1 MPDPVVPP
9 VTISELPKP
18 STPVFQQSM
27 YDNTKGPDMG
37 FDKPLQNAQAM
48 DKLLPSAEEYAKSVS
63 YGPSITDLINQID
76 GYKETMQGMIDN
88 FGIMSAGVS
97 GTGFNPQK
105 NYSNFLKSINP
116 EESTMAAFNKP
127 MVVGPE
133 SGYKRYAESE
143 DYQALGYTPSIGD
156 EQEYKYGRSMT
167 WGDTIGK
174 AFGGASRL
182 AADTF
187 VEGWKGWGRMAD
199 ALVSWDSS
207 KLMGT
212 PEEQYEMAQR
222 QEDIMNKYAIYDT
235 AESKDGIFNR
245 QFFGNMLQQSG
256 FAVGAGLQF
265 AAEELLTF
273 GLASAFAPLTKGLAL
288 GRMIKTTEKVGDL
301 VNDARKVMDTVTSSE
316 KVTNA
321 FASAARKIVPLY
333 GTAEDMVKLGKAGA
347 GTFQLAMTGLG
358 GVRRSLSEFNM
369 ARSESMFESAGTY
382 KQLSDKLTQEY
393 KDKFGVAPTGAELEK
408 IKQHAEDAA
417 HDNFWT
423 NVGVLSVM
431 NRIQFDNMFK
441 GFNTTRKIFNT
452 EAANLEGKAFKVA
465 GKIAGKEE
473 TRAFTTGMFGRLS
486 AVGEIS
492 KTFGKKTAAWEATK
506 SLGKGLMKWE
516 GSEGLQELIQTA
528 SDEGLKNYYTDL
540 YHGAKG
546 YGTKMDNVMEELYKE
561 RPWASTEGLKTFL
574 MGALTGRLISPLSMI
589 QERTLG
595 RSEYKDKKAQAKEAV
610 ANLNA
615 FYSNPDNWL
624 KESIANVKVQNK
636 AAETMEEAAKNHN
649 RYVFNNYRDSAF
661 GKAVSSAIKLN
672 MFESMRDTIKGYGE
686 TMTNDEFKQAFGV
699 EATAENKKNV
709 KNFMGEI
716 VGQMEDYH
724 TTYQNLKDKYGDK
737 VLPELYKNNKP
748 EEYLHMAIAKKAVDD
763 AIETLTTNVHK
774 AKQAVKRASALQTEI
789 ASNPNI
795 GSSSIE
801 VLTKMGSEKATQ
813 DHIEMLEREIKST
826 EDLAKE
832 TTLTPE
838 ARKILNDQKEE
849 LKFAKKWQQSYQDL
863 LANTDESYSPSTEGR
878 AYQAFV
884 DMVNLFN
891 KRANNNTT
899 ISKEDVDE
907 NFIKFNDYIRLNEDH
922 KSYVDAM
929 NLLADPTNLKL
940 IAEASR
946 SAITATQEEFKAEQE
961 EELNKVA
968 GEETKKEEAPKK
980 STIIKTVDK
989 DGNPIEFEIVEGESY
1004 ITESSP
1010 ERRVYKGKYPTT
1022 VYNQDILKIVSINDD
1037 GSISFTY
1044 NNEGEA
1050 ITMTAEE
1057 FAEIGKLYPLSK
1069 MSVPQRIYFR
1079 NRDLVFDLNVYKE
1092 TGKPH
1097 YNKGKHANKDYS
1109 AGGINVKARFEL
1121 VKEGDDYVL
1130 KVTYINPVT
1139 KLKESIDYDA
1149 AYLKKYASNKK
1160 DLFDITEAEQDVLNK
1175 RTEARRLTQIRMLTE
1190 AIANIVPNREK
1201 LLAERNKNEEDYE
1214 KIRKEL
1220 EDYVAEMEL
1229 IEERFKAKPYT
1240 KGRKSKERVELE
1252 ARQEVLRNLIK
1263 NAENLIERFDA
1274 QATEIEKQ
1282 LDSLNQLSEYYSEGV
1297 KELEESGQPYSMQEG
1312 KIYGAEEIKLKE
1324 AQGQQLIKRNIDN
1337 KTIDA
1342 LVDDTQA
1349 ELDLVNER
1357 ITILQ
1362 RIVDYSNKVLN
1373 RISKV
1378 TDLLDALENITD
1390 KKQLLNQLVL
1400 MKRQE
1405 TDADNKQTIQN
1416 LINAVNKGDS
1426 LELAY
1431 IYEAMDRMNEAKEE
1445 IANLLEE
1452 ASYLQDKY
1460 DRLSLAKQQRSN
1472 ISALEYRLDMLKAI
1486 QEELLA
1492 RYAAAQEKAGVKQ
1505 EGAKVIVKN
1514 TAIPVED
1521 DLIKGADALF
1531 TTQPIS
1537 DVIPGSEEDKDP
1549 YIMMDAFMPILDGN
1563 ALYKTAGRHFADLK
1577 DTTLASA
1584 QDARFFKFSE
1594 TAKLSDENGVVYFLM
1609 PITKDS
1615 KDYQDLRFSGYA
1627 DDIRL
1632 VVVKRDGAGGFK
1644 PVGMDG
1650 NILETPTKDNMIYIG
1665 MHGGPELMSDNP
1677 ETVYSWLSENFA
1689 IFDKK
1694 TGKDRVSKEQAL
1706 AIANSFKQA
1715 REAIKQKVKAGEKVI
1730 LPIVDKSPGVYNREP
1745 LTGGYDENGN
1755 PVPQRPQE
1763 ISLEGR
1769 LIEANPDF
1777 SNLKHPDGRPTKLE
1791 VSTTDSR
1798 VKAGRVM
1805 MTRLG
1810 EPGIVVY
1817 NRKFTEAEH
1826 QNIIDIL
1833 KRVSELFIQ
1842 KNTQEGLTE
1851 EQNTEF
1857 TTAVKYLQ
1865 GITFWSP
1872 LKEGAE
1878 PYSFQLTVNNGLN
1891 IGKEVIPFTSDS
1903 IEQNKDKIKQALEYH
1918 KVNNRFLS
1926 DKLKDEPFYD
1936 VKAIDG
1942 KIIKGK
1948 QYLNY
1953 QHYLL
1958 ADRPGGSILYTNMKE
1973 YVPASENKLEP
1984 QHYQL
1989 KNVYFKYDAS
1999 SYITEPVQEP
2009 GDQGTVVDKD
2019 NIKQY
2024 SVQQTEKTANGV
2036 TLSIL
2041 ENNIPKEGKV
2051 TFVTTKSNKEE
2062 LYLHTEY
2069 KNGKY
2074 EIFQI
2079 IDEKGNDLTNVQ
2091 IQGKSAKEQYQS
2103 GFEIRSIDK
2112 QLENLSKNAEKT
2124 QELKVTQ
2131 TEILDLFKET
2141 FIRIED
2147 YAKQGEV
2154 MNDVKA
2160 SEIVTASVVPTAPVT
2175 PTPVSNVNSLIDKR
2189 VIEDELTKGRY
2200 SFYPTEQAAK
2210 ENKGVVITKD
2220 NVNQAIETENKLG
2233 DVIYDNKSN
2242 KITGI
2247 PTPEIKVSISSG
2259 TSIVFENAKDLEE
2272 FINNPKNNAQE
2283 RVKAKA
2289 EYDRLASIQSTTPT
2303 QTSIERQK
2311 GESVKDFITKLF
2323 TNKYLTDVDGKQIFI
2338 LTHGRFGIVVNI
2350 NGIKIPFYQSTS
2362 GTDTKVKGNWYPFFG
2377 DLGNWVIKGNSDDS
2391 NVGYGFKAIQDIQ
2404 NFLNANIK
2412 ENDAIALSGLIPSDI
2427 VKDQESFR
2435 NLDEALLKAG
2445 TNVSTNKRKTADR
2458 LGSILGYTYDEAHA
2472 TKSDKELFDL
2482 ATKKLFAQLSSLQ
2495 TKPTQTAPVAKPPVT
2510 SVSKTYDDYVN
2521 DKYKRHVTE
2530 TKSNGGT
2537 PLSRQEF
2544 ADKFSKQLE
2553 TQYKLDTQKS
2563 IDQIVKDAR
2572 DAAAQDDGGY
2582 DANTRVAEA
2591 IVSAKLEDVDKFK
2604 EWLNKVLP
2612 QIPLNIVDELIDGKY
2627 FGQFL
2632 NGTINMYK
2640 LAEEGTGF
2648 HEAFE
2653 AVWNS
2658 YLSAEKQLDLIDEY
2672 KNRPDY
2678 KSLPSYKWAEARYK
2692 TKNENI
2698 IIKEA
2703 LAEEFRE
2710 YMLTDAATVKPQS
2723 PKRNTFFR
2731 KIWNFIKKLLGL
2743 SKDQR
2748 VEMESK
2754 ANELFSDIGKGKFK
2768 NIEPVQ
2774 KFDPSAAHNR
2784 AAISGTSVEFT
2795 QQLMEGMTAIFF
2807 SKLSSQAY
2815 RSKGYSIEKMFD
2827 ENNNIFETV
2836 FKDTWSTVYNRF
2848 VPGLNKVMESDAFIY
2863 SDTDKQNQIIANY
2876 VKSIEEQDAKINSD
2890 LFEQKKRAI
2899 NKDVYNTEVRKQFK
2913 DYLSQF
2919 GLKFK
2924 QVEDNTK
2931 SEEEIAEIEGK
2942 EEQANALG
2950 IRDVIYIDPT
2960 SLTNPT
2966 VRLLILSLPNNKQDE
2981 SGNVTDVRNKL
2992 NLPSLVSY
3000 KRKMNILLNEL
3011 SDTVPMMREQPD
3023 GTFKKT
3029 SALEEMFTNLDKKFK
3044 DPIYKARYKDGYEWV
3059 GKLKSR
3065 LKFDVL
3071 VNGGILSN
3079 DEMKLIVAFETS
3091 FTRNKNN
3098 PLKVL
3103 VGADGKVR
3111 HVNSVSV
3118 NTTEKIKEEWK
3129 NNIKETAYKVD
3140 ISKLD
3145 TGGILYINPDNR
3157 IEVNLSS
3164 PRVKFILGASDVRGH
3179 LAAFNAL
3186 GITLSTTAEKLSEV
3200 DKNTIKKAYNG
3211 LKYVMEERIKTNTS
3225 LNYDDLFDSKLVA
3238 GPLNSLLALEL
3249 NYRSEDTL
3257 LSHQTA
3263 EGKTQYAITLP
3274 SEISY
3279 VVDSLNSANSLQ
3291 EFIMS
3296 NPQYGKVVNGVV
3308 TLNPY
3313 NASSEILTPGG
3324 LIFDNK
3330 GRKRENA
3337 KIEYEYISG
3346 MASDKENGGDNT
3358 DSLNFN
3364 DKIVQEI
3371 YHLLRGSY
3379 FTVINSDKSSE
3390 FAVKMGH
3397 FVKMR
3402 DIADMNFIEDKYVA
3416 ALRGEVMHA
3425 LRFHFFPNNI
3435 KYHQKN
3441 ILMLGHFSGILG
3453 FVKEGKQNAL
3463 QQYFNKLVK
3472 DTKISKKTKPED
3484 ANLIFETL
3492 ADNFAGVVKNQG
3504 VIKDYV
3510 STQVDDVKTWLLNKE
3525 IVKPTEIESL
3535 GGSTI
3540 SRLKA
3545 LGIPK
3550 DSEALGTI
3558 DPTRMT
3564 EVEFTQLIRFLTVN
3578 RQLGVFEQHK
3588 LFYGHPAMYKDLA
3601 KRANGANSQ
3610 KNVVSENPHIISWL
3624 EQNKPRYDGRKRD
3637 AQNPFVRNIS
3647 YADPIATS
3655 VHTKYIAEELYKGIS
3670 KTVSKAKAE
3679 DLIGAKFDD
3688 NGNLVSIQGGEGK
3701 YLSGYINMKEADAQ
3715 AGIMPD
3721 YFRDLM
3727 YLSGSLSNEQEALL
3741 DWENA
3746 SEIIDRSKKNH
3757 PYYNPK
3763 YTAKQIADAQV
3774 ILDKGR
3780 PTAILQVLK
3789 PQGFGFQ
3796 NTDGMSHIDYLK
3808 NSVLPLTWSRVKN
3821 NPDMLS
3827 KYINAQNN
3835 GVDIIGF
3842 DSGHKVGVVT
3852 NSKGALT
3859 PFYNQDGTI
3868 STETPVLQDIFSKY
3882 VGIQVQTPDYAKNK
3896 VIFGSQVRK
3905 LILSDLPESLKP
3917 YAQEYRDVLNKLLD
3931 IEKTDLIKELGLKPK
3946 SDGSYEIENAGKLME
3961 MLRQEAI
3968 KRNLPDNIV
3977 EMLGTFMDDNKEVPK
3992 YPLDANPARERIESV
4007 LNSIVDNRIIRTE
4020 MFGKANVQ
4028 VASAFFSQGRKLLYI
4043 KDGKYEKVDDFSKLS
4058 DAEKKTTVL
4067 ASTDLNFY
4075 NKEKPYMEV
4084 YTPWYFKGISP
4095 EEAGFVQNKE
4105 GMWIAPEGS
4114 DVTKLLNSIGFRI
4127 PTQGLNSIDS
4137 IVIKGFLDPSY
4148 GDMVVVPSEMVG
4160 KSGSDFDIDKLNMF
4174 LANYHVE
4181 IEKLSFE
4188 ELGEFKSFYSYDNL
4202 PKYIREWFGGLS
4214 KEQADDF
4221 IDDLNKFSVTS
4232 GMGEFG
4238 NLSTWLKQNNITG
4251 QQAEIYESFKNALVE
4266 YNQYKRDLINRN
4278 KVEAGKVKAK
4288 KLVYI
4293 DPATNTGKKGL
4304 QNRVLE
4310 IMKTIVEHPDNQRQL
4325 LTPNSSAK
4333 LKALSLEILKLKG
4346 IVKVDDDMTKL
4357 SEWKTMSETRETFV
4371 TSKQLVG
4378 IGALQVTSHAMSQI
4392 GEVELTGKYVDFDGT
4407 ERDVVIKLPNSN
4419 TNKLNLTIDDD
4430 GMFIFDLFNEAL
4442 TGSVDAARDPFIFD
4456 IRLNL
4461 DTASTWFYLTKRG
4474 VSQENIALM
4483 FNQPVMDDYFKYR
4496 DANDTYVN
4504 EVNDEKDYFN
4514 NIIIKAAAQYY
4525 TEATGKVIGNG
4536 YLESQKALASFRAI
4550 QDQFKNYSTKD
4561 LKSAISSKGLTKQQ
4575 NLMQVAIL
4583 MDMLDYREQAN
4594 KLSNFVRGISY
4605 DTNKTK
4611 NIVENYLQRARYNIA
4626 VNDNFVTRDSID
4638 RVFNN
4643 TFLGKIKETKE
4654 DVLKMFEN
4662 FFIVLNP
4669 KSLKAFE
4676 PILEKLDDDKLF
4688 MTNDAKADML
4698 NRYQNFFITHVL
4710 QNTTF
4715 GNNEK
4720 LSQYY
4725 NLFTDGKNESLAKR
4739 LKKMKAKY
4747 PESIAL
4753 KNFYPLINQNRN
4765 SPDGIKMF
4773 NNKMSP
4779 YEINAISES
4788 IDILHTQAEM
4798 TGDVELKEFID
4809 NLARFAI
4816 LQSGVQLSPIT
4827 FTKVLPIDLYAG
4839 LTADIFKNFTKDNN
4853 DVDVDQ
4859 IWKAFHQN
4867 NWKNN
4872 KIVPTLKANPKKR
4885 AVMKAD
4891 GDGLLK
4897 LDRGDRMVKNKYF
4910 KMYTKK
4916 EGVALEFDVTLYER
4930 VKVTDATGKDITLEK
4945 SAVKYRPINKL
4956 GNGMYVMET
4965 TPDLLTNAS
4974 RFDINGD
4981 VAENSFDPAV
4991 KTWKELLSTAELV
5004 GDRPEFDKL
5013 PGKSATPTM
5022 TYAGIGSRE
5031 TPQRILDEMTAVAK
5045 ELSDRYT
5052 LNTGKTYT
5060 ATKKYLGEEEYNKRA
5075 QESQRLSNL
5084 HGNKVGLDEE
5094 GADRAFSAGTNKKN
5108 LFSPNDTIGN
5118 REMKVGEEIHPS
5130 WNSLSDGAKKL
5141 MARNTNQIFGS
5152 NLDTP
5157 VDFVL
5162 FYAEDTGKKGKTGE
5176 NRPEGGTGQAVE
5188 MARAKGIPT
5197 INMQDTDWK
5206 EQLKRVLD
5214 AKPVETSADV
5224 KRLNGIKEFIKL
5236 RFGNLQGTELVDAM
5250 LEDKKEM
5257 FEDTVKL
5264 FMKLNPNMSKEEID
5278 KGIEEIKNTY
5288 NYISVQATTGTSTQ
5302 VDTVITQ
5309 MEQNSKQCNQ

>member
-9 VTISELPKP
+9 VINQELKTP
-18 STPVFQQSM
+18 SSPVFEQSM

-37 FDKPLQNAQAM
+37 FDKPLQNIQSM
-48 DKLLPSAEEYAKSVS
+48 DKLLPSAEEYAKSIS

-97 GTGFNPQK
+97 GTGFNTQK
-105 NYSNFLKSINP
+105 GYSNFLQSINP
-116 EESTMAAFNKP
+116 AEPTMDAFNKP
-127 MVVGPE
+127 MIVGPE
-133 SGYKRYAESE
+133 SGYKRYAGSE
-143 DYQALGYTPSIGD
+143 DFQALGYTPGIGD

-167 WGDTIGK
+167 WGDTVGK

-187 VEGWKGWGRMAD
+187 VEGWKGWGRMFD
-199 ALVSWDSS
+199 ALTSWDSS

-256 FAVGAGLQF
+256 FAIGAGLQF
-265 AAEELLTF
+265 AAEELLTA
-273 GLASAFAPLTKGLAL
+273 GLASAFSPLTKGLAL
-288 GRMIKTTEKVGDL
+288 GRMIKTTEKAGDL
-301 VNDARKVMDTVTSSE
+301 INDARKVMDTVTSSE

-321 FASAARKIVPLY
+321 FATAARKIVPLY

-347 GTFQLAMTGLG
+347 GTFQLTMTGLG

-369 ARSESMFESAGTY
+369 ARSESIFESAGTY
-382 KQLSDKLTQEY
+382 KRMTDNLTQEY
-393 KDKFGVAPTGAELEK
+393 KDKYGVAPTGDDLEK
-408 IKQHAEDAA
+408 IKQHAEDAS

-452 EAANLEGKAFKVA
+452 EAANLEGKAFEVA

-473 TRAFTTGMFGRLS
+473 TRAFTTGTFGRLS

-506 SLGKGLMKWE
+506 SIGKGLMKFE
-516 GSEGLQELIQTA
+516 GSEGMQELIQTA
-528 SDEGLKNYYTDL
+528 SDQGLSNYYTDL

-546 YGTKMDNVMEELYKE
+546 YGTKLDNVMEELYKE

-574 MGALTGRLISPLSMI
+574 MGALTGRLISPITML

-595 RSEYKDKKAQAKEAV
+595 RAEYKDKKVQAKEAV
-610 ANLNA
+610 NNLNA

-649 RYVFNNYRDSAF
+649 RYVFNNYKDSAF
-661 GKAVSSAIKLN
+661 GKAVASAIKLN

-686 TMTNDEFKQAFGV
+686 NMTNDEFKQAFGI
-699 EATAENKKNV
+699 EATAQNKKDV
-709 KNFMGEI
+709 KNFMSE
-716 VGQMEDYH
+716 VVSQMEEYH
-724 TTYQNLKDKYGDK
+724 TTYQNLKDKYADR

-748 EEYLHMAIAKKAVDD
+748 EDYFHMVLAKKAVDD

-774 AKQAVKRASALQTEI
+774 SKQAVKRASGLQTEI
-789 ASNPNI
+789 SANPNI

-801 VLTKMGSEKATQ
+801 VLTKMGSEEATQ
-813 DHIEMLEREIKST
+813 KHIEMLEKQIQTT
-826 EDLAKE
+826 EEAGKAA
-832 TTLTPE
+832 TLTPD

-849 LKFAKKWQQSYQDL
+849 LKLAKKWQQSYKDL

-878 AYQAFV
+878 AYQAFA
-884 DMVNLFN
+884 DMINLFN
-891 KRANNNTT
+891 KRANNTT
-899 ISKEDVDE
+899 TVAKEDVDDV
-907 NFIKFNDYIRLNEDH
+907 FIKFNDYIRLNEDN
-922 KSYVDAM
+922 KGYVDAM

-940 IAEASR
+940 ITQAMA
-946 SAITATQEEFKAEQE
+946 SAIKATQEDFKAEQE

-968 GEETKKEEAPKK
+968 GEEKEPAAPKK

-989 DGNPIEFEIVEGESY
+989 DGKPVEFELVEGESY

-1022 VYNQDILKIVSINDD
+1022 VYNQDVLKIVSINDD

-1492 RYAAAQEKAGVKQ
+1492 RYAAAQEKAVVKQ

-2303 QTSIERQK
+2303 QT
-2311 GESVKDFITKLF
+2311 T
-2323 TNKYLTDVDGKQIFI
+2323 
-2338 LTHGRFGIVVNI
+2338 
-2350 NGIKIPFYQSTS
+2350 
-2362 GTDTKVKGNWYPFFG
+2362 
-2377 DLGNWVIKGNSDDS
+2377 
-2391 NVGYGFKAIQDIQ
+2391 
-2404 NFLNANIK
+2404 
-2412 ENDAIALSGLIPSDI
+2412 
-2427 VKDQESFR
+2427 
-2435 NLDEALLKAG
+2435 
-2445 TNVSTNKRKTADR
+2445 
-2458 LGSILGYTYDEAHA
+2458 
-2472 TKSDKELFDL
+2472 
-2482 ATKKLFAQLSSLQ
+2482 
-2495 TKPTQTAPVAKPPVT
+2495 PVAKPSVT

-2981 SGNVTDVRNKL
+2981 FGNVTDVRNKL

-3000 KRKMNILLNEL
+3000 KRKMNILFNEL
-3011 SDTVPMMREQPD
+3011 SNTVPMMREQPD
-3023 GTFKKT
+3023 GTFKKI

-3200 DKNTIKKAYNG
+3200 DKNTIKKAYNS

-3435 KYHQKN
+3435 KNHQKN

-3453 FVKEGKQNAL
+3453 FVKEGKENAL

-3610 KNVVSENPHIISWL
+3610 KNVVSENPHIISWM

-3647 YADPIATS
+3647 YADPITTS

-4188 ELGEFKSFYSYDNL
+4188 ELGEFRSFYSYDNL
-4202 PKYIREWFGGLS
+4202 PKYIREWFNGLS
-4214 KEQADDF
+4214 KEEADAF
-4221 IDDLNKFSVTS
+4221 VDDLNKFSVTS
-4232 GMGEFG
+4232 GYGEYG
-4238 NLSTWLKQNNITG
+4238 NLSDWLEKNNITG
-4251 QQAEIYESFKNALVE
+4251 QQADIYESFKNALVQ
-4266 YNQYKRDLINRN
+4266 YNQYKRDLIKRN
-4278 KVEAGKVKAK
+4278 KAEAVKVKAK

-4293 DPATNTGKKGL
+4293 DPAVNTGKKGL

-4378 IGALQVTSHAMSQI
+4378 IGALQITSHAMSQI

-4442 TGSVDAARDPFIFD
+4442 TGSVDAAKDPFIFD

-4536 YLESQKALASFRAI
+4536 YLENQKALASFRAI

-4747 PESIAL
+4747 PESVAL

-4991 KTWKELLSTAELV
+4991 KTWRNLLSTAELV

-5013 PGKSATPTM
+5013 PGRSATPTM

-5031 TPQRILDEMTAVAK
+5031 TPQSVINQMTEVAK
-5045 ELSDRYT
+5045 ELQSKGYT
-5052 LNTGKTYT
+5052 LNTGKTFGG
-5060 ATKKYLGEEEYNKRA
+5060 K
-5075 QESQRLSNL
+5075 
-5084 HGNKVGLDEE
+5084 EE
-5094 GADRAFSAGTNKKN
+5094 GADQAFSMGTTKKN
-5108 LFSPNDTIGN
+5108 LFAPEQAGE
-5118 REMKVGEEIHPS
+5118 REKIIAREIHPAPDA
-5130 WNSLSDGAKKL
+5130 LSDGGMKL
-5141 MARNTNQIFGS
+5141 MARNTNQIFGA

-5162 FYAEDTGKKGKTGE
+5162 FYAEDKGKKGKTGE

-5288 NYISVQATTGTSTQ
+5288 NYISVQVPSNIEQKSLGNIKLNIIEDWVQSGQATTTVRSSTYHNSFYKGDGIYTTDKGNLVNITYKGLVKLQGDRVVGNNVSYTKDEFAKAEGFGTWANFQKDAKYAGRTLINGDSVHLYNITPAATTQ
-5302 VDTVITQ
+5302 VDKVLKQ